1 MDMPQHPL
9 QVITSEAFAS
19 FGTVVDWDAELEQTG
34 HPFHILMRSEAPTG
48 WRLAVQRIA
57 ARQIERMANHPDTA
71 ELFAPI
77 AGRCALAVAPRGPFH
92 EAAVEVFLLDQP
104 VCVAAGVWHGTFALS
119 EAGTLLIAEN
129 LEVSSEAV
137 PLTQPIGAL
146 LG

>member
-1 MDMPQHPL
+1 MPQHPL

-19 FGTVVDWDAELEQTG
+19 FGTVVDWDAELERTG
-34 HPFHILMRSEAPTG
+34 RPFHIVMRSEAPTG
-48 WRLAVQRIA
+48 WRLAVQKVA
-57 ARQIERMANHPDTA
+57 VRQIDRMANHPDTA

-77 AGRCALAVAPRGPFH
+77 TGRCALAVAPRGPLD
-92 EAAVEVFLLDQP
+92 EAAIAVFLLNRP

-129 LEVSSEAV
+129 LEVSSEAAA
-137 PLTQPIGAL
+137 LSQPIGAL